1 MTAKRLS
8 HNKSQLPLYPFGP
21 KAPGSPLCPGS
32 PGAPILPSRIVSG
45 ANEGPIYGK
54 NASKSHEKARFPAH

>member
-8 HNKSQLPLYPFGP
+8 QNKSQLPLYPFGP

-32 PGAPILPSRIVSG
+32 PGAPGLPSRIASG
-45 ANEGPIYGK
+45 GNEGPTCRK
-54 NASKSHEKARFPAH
+54 KASKSHEKERFPAH